1 MIPTDRT
8 FTISLVRIQRL
19 QRYHGRFEE
28 QVLPA
33 WACRSNPSAQPLV
46 LVGVWALGFLGVWPS
61 KIEVIW
67 VLGGY
72 TIQPRIYVEHLK
84 CGSRTMAWKTW
95 ENCRQLCWK
104 WCFPRIE
111 SKILTKVSEIIDCR
125 NRWFSHVFTFL
136 DNENRNSPHTWT
148 QRCHVHTH
156 PLHSSHQKALYNN
169 LSTNIFSVGIW
180 MSREHK

>member
-19 QRYHGRFEE
+19 QRYHGKFEE

-104 WCFPRIE
+104 WCFLELNQRFWQRSPKSLIAETGGFHMFSPSWIMRIAIHHIHE
-111 SKILTKVSEIIDCR
+111 RSVAMYIHIHCIPAIKRL
-125 NRWFSHVFTFL
+125 FTTTF
-136 DNENRNSPHTWT
+136 P
-148 QRCHVHTH
+148 QI
-156 PLHSSHQKALYNN
+156 SSL
-169 LSTNIFSVGIW
+169 
-180 MSREHK
+180 